1 MAAEQ
6 VVIQG
11 MEALVPVKTPT
22 PMHLIEMAISKG
34 ADANQLAVL
43 MDLQLRWEANE
54 AKKAFEA
61 AFEKFKANAPEIVK
75 TKHVSFANRT
85 GDKTDYYHAELD
97 KITDILDESLRAFGI
112 IKTWKTSDANG
123 RTTVTCI
130 LKGFGHTE
138 EGSTLSG
145 PSDTSG
151 GKNNIQAIG
160 STVTYLQRYTLLT
173 TCGLAAKGADDDG
186 KTDGLPEDTIM
197 DYCIQMRDASN
208 VDDLKKSFKECY
220 QKSKDSKD
228 DDAQARFIKVYET
241 RKKDFRV

>member
-1 MAAEQ
+1 MSAEQ

-22 PMHLIEMAISKG
+22 PMHLIELAVSKG

-54 AKKAFEA
+54 AKKAFES
-61 AFEKFKANAPEIVK
+61 AFEKFKANAPAIVK

-85 GDKTDYYHAELD
+85 GDKTDYWHAELD
-97 KITDILDESLRAFGI
+97 KITDILSESLRSYGI
-112 IKTWKTSDANG
+112 IQQWKTSDQNG

-186 KTDGLPEDTIM
+186 KTDGLPEDTIL
-197 DYCIQMRDASN
+197 DYCIQMQDASGM
-208 VDDLKKSFKECY
+208 DDLRKTFKEAWD
-220 QKSKDSKD
+220 KAKAANDT
-228 DDAQARFIKVYET
+228 DAMNRFNKLKET
-241 RKKDFRV
+241 RKKELQ